1 MDLLQQGA
9 PAAVCTLL
17 LELLEK
23 AAQCAARL
31 MDSDDVEGLHD
42 FRVALRRLNANQ
54 RAYQASLAIKLG
66 KGMRRLART
75 TNAARDREVQ
85 LDWLRLQ
92 RKESPVHARAE
103 LDVLIDSLER
113 AQQAEREQAYPQWQ
127 TEFARLAAKWRRRL
141 ESLSQGDDTQESF
154 ATAAG
159 AQLQALG
166 DQLGQGFA
174 AIEAHGD
181 DAAVHA
187 TRIIGKRLRYLLEP
201 LAAAVPGVPPF
212 IKRLKSLQDLLGEIH
227 DCQVRLD
234 DFAGRKQSDRAD
246 QYAALRRDTVAR
258 RGHLLDELQ
267 AHWLGE
273 HAEVLFKP
281 LQRVIARL
289 DKSSL
294 GRVSRNPGSQ

>member
-9 PAAVCTLL
+9 PAAVRGLL
-17 LELLEK
+17 LDLLDK
-23 AAQCAARL
+23 AVACAERL
-31 MDSDDVEGLHD
+31 TDSDDVEALHD

-54 RAYQASLAIKLG
+54 RAYHASLPIKLG
-66 KGMRRLART
+66 KGVRRLART

-92 RKESPVHARAE
+92 RKESPAHARAD
-103 LDVLIDSLER
+103 LDVLIDNLER
-113 AQQAEREQAYPQWQ
+113 AHEAERAEAYPRWQ
-127 TEFARLAAKWRRRL
+127 TEFARLAGKWRRRL
-141 ESLSQGDDTQESF
+141 DDLPADDDAQESF
-154 ATAAG
+154 AAAAG
-159 AQLQALG
+159 RQLQALG
-166 DQLGQGFA
+166 DQLGEGFA
-174 AIEAHGD
+174 AIEVRGD

-187 TRIIGKRLRYLLEP
+187 ARIIGKRLRYLLEP
-201 LAAAVPGVPPF
+201 LTGAVPGVPPL
-212 IKRLKSLQDLLGEIH
+212 IKRLKALQDLLGEIH

-246 QYAALRRDTVAR
+246 QYAAVRRDTTAR
-258 RGHLLDELQ
+258 REKLLDELQ

-273 HAEVLFKP
+273 HSEVLFKP

-294 GRVSRNPGSQ
+294 G